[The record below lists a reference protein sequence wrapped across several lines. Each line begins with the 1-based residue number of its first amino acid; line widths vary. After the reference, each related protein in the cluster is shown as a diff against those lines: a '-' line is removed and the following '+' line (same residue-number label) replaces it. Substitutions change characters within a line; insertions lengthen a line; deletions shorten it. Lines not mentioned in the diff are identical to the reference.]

1 MARSTKTKA
10 AKAAKTAAPKPTRAP
25 KTKTAP
31 AEKTETQRAGQI
43 SQRKLKILMSDCR
56 KAYKDSREIAGELG
70 NKIRD
75 AVENENLHKKAFAVI
90 RSADRMEPEKLAE
103 FFDCL
108 DYYRDISGLNERASK
123 VMRMDF
129 DDDGRGNDDDGDDG
143 ADGDTESNVR
153 PFPAQTSVAA
163 E

>member
-1 MARSTKTKA
+1 MARSTKPKA
-10 AKAAKTAAPKPTRAP
+10 AKAAKTSPKRTP
-25 KTKTAP
+25 KAKTAP

-129 DDDGRGNDDDGDDG
+129 DDDGRGADTDDDDGDGESD
-143 ADGDTESNVR
+143 DDTDSNVR